1 MRILPFLLLA
11 LPAMAEEKPR
21 PVDLEEEKKELLEL
35 HRKDRRAHFENNA
48 ELALSDKLDHGFISV
63 RNGAVTRRDKSD
75 FQKTLEGYFKNAKY
89 YEWDD
94 LEPPIVRISNDGSMA
109 WMIVRVRV
117 RRIQQNPSGAAVE
130 EKFIYAGI
138 STYEKRGGKW
148 IQVANVSTFE
158 QMS

>member
-1 MRILPFLLLA
+1 MRVWPLLPMALL
-11 LPAMAEEKPR
+11 AMAEEKPR
-21 PVDLEEEKKELLEL
+21 PVDLEEQKKELLEL

-48 ELALSDKLDHGFISV
+48 QLALSDKLDQGFISV

-117 RRIQQNPSGAAVE
+117 RRTQQNSSGAAVE

-148 IQVANVSTFE
+148 LQVANVSTFE
-158 QMS
+158 